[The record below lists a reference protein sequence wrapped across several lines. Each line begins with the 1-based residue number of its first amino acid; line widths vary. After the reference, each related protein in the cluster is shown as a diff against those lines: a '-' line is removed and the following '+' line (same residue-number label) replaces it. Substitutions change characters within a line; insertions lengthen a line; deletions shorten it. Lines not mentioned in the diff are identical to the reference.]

1 MSRFIRSTSVCAE
14 TAGAD
19 TSDTLATRRDAA
31 MRAMMRVGS
40 IDSSRVQTA
49 LNADRSGSAF
59 GLKGG
64 AAASSATS
72 SRTPPAR
79 PDQGSEPG
87 VWVRA
92 RYPNTRLLYSAKQK
106 CESYS
111 TRNDII
117 TSQ

>member
-1 MSRFIRSTSVCAE
+1 
-14 TAGAD
+14 
-19 TSDTLATRRDAA
+19 

-49 LNADRSGSAF
+49 LITDRSG

-79 PDQGSEPG
+79 PDQGSSPTCCG
-87 VWVRA
+87 PA
-92 RYPNTRLLYSAKQK
+92 ISP
-106 CESYS
+106 S
-111 TRNDII
+111 TLCG
-117 TSQ
+117 SLPQP